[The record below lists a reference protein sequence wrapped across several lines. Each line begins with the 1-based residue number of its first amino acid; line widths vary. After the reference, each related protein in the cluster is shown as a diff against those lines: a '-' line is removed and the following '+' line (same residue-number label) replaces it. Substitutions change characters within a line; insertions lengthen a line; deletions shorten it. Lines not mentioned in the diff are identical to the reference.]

1 MNSMHQ
7 LTSKVLILDNSFEL
21 IREFCEQ
28 HGLTGLK
35 VHIKKLLPIL
45 HSNIDLGAVFL
56 AEDYSQ
62 SLDELFDLM
71 RIINLARPELPI
83 LLRTTSAA
91 DFNNLPGE
99 LQKLFCATYT
109 AEDLSPLKRVI
120 DEFIFC
126 LVYPNA
132 FVRGMTEISVDTL
145 RHQFKGF
152 RVDTE
157 APYIV
162 RDRII
167 YGEIVSLIEIN
178 SCWCRGYLMLQ
189 TAEADLIHALETE
202 ELCKS
207 EASVTFRTVNNF
219 MGETTNLIW
228 GGFKSRF
235 INAEDL
241 AINPIPQVPIIIN
254 NFHKY
259 ISFGSENPHL
269 CFKFTLVHEN
279 TGEQFIIYQWLVFN
293 LIWAPENFKE
303 NQAALDQLVVS
314 GELELF

>member
-1 MNSMHQ
+1 
-7 LTSKVLILDNSFEL
+7 
-21 IREFCEQ
+21 
-28 HGLTGLK
+28 
-35 VHIKKLLPIL
+35 
-45 HSNIDLGAVFL
+45 
-56 AEDYSQ
+56 
-62 SLDELFDLM
+62 
-71 RIINLARPELPI
+71 
-83 LLRTTSAA
+83 
-91 DFNNLPGE
+91 
-99 LQKLFCATYT
+99 
-109 AEDLSPLKRVI
+109 
-120 DEFIFC
+120 
-126 LVYPNA
+126 
-132 FVRGMTEISVDTL
+132 
-145 RHQFKGF
+145 
-152 RVDTE
+152 
-157 APYIV
+157 
-162 RDRII
+162 
-167 YGEIVSLIEIN
+167 
-178 SCWCRGYLMLQ
+178 
-189 TAEADLIHALETE
+189 
-202 ELCKS
+202 
-207 EASVTFRTVNNF
+207 